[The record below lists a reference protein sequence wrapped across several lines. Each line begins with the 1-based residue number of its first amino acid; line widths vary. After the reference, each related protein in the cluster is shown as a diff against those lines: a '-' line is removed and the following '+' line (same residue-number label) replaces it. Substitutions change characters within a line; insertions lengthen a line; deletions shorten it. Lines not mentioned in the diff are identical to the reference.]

1 MLSAEVSRLRAVQ
14 SAATRALR
22 VTVAV
27 ALLVGLAA
35 PVAQAS
41 RPTSTTVGAQPVA
54 RLSVPFAAPNGY
66 LLAVRPGATD
76 ALRAA
81 HATPL
86 MPSAGIWRVAP
97 AAGPRLA
104 AELRRRG
111 QLVAVDANARRRLHA
126 ADPLRAAQYAFR
138 AIALPTA
145 LPAPRRKILVIDSGL
160 DVTAPDIAHR
170 ARGTT
175 VLANRQDVTGDDGT
189 VEWHGTAVYST
200 IGAAVDGG
208 GGEGIYP
215 AATVAMWDAS
225 LHPGT
230 PCRPTGCLDGAQIVK
245 ALDWAIHHHY
255 DIVSMSLGAPEP
267 VYSEFLAVE
276 RAIAHNILV
285 VAAAGN
291 EAQVPGPNG
300 NPFEFPAAYD
310 HVLSVAASTP
320 TGRWAPF
327 SNILP
332 TNDVSAPGVG
342 VFATIAHGF
351 DLGAGAACS
360 PAPTPT
366 AAGWCQVAGTSF
378 ATPITAAAAAVV
390 WSKRPGLTALR
401 VADVLRAGARHG
413 VGQHGRRDPKFGY
426 GLVDV
431 TRSLAVAAPAP
442 DRLEPNDDIPMV
454 KGTNGFRPERP
465 ILRASRRHGGV
476 SALADAA
483 EDFRDVYRADL
494 PRGAKRLK
502 LVLRHRG
509 RGRSLDD
516 LDVCVWKASAATVVF
531 QDLTRGRLA
540 CSKQRGARTDT
551 LTVRLPRGT
560 RRVYLD
566 VHGGRQTA
574 FAGRYALAIA
584 RS

>member
-1 MLSAEVSRLRAVQ
+1 M
-14 SAATRALR
+14 
-22 VTVAV
+22 
-27 ALLVGLAA
+27 
-35 PVAQAS
+35 
-41 RPTSTTVGAQPVA
+41 
-54 RLSVPFAAPNGY
+54 PFAAPDGY
-66 LLAVRPGATD
+66 LFTVRPGATD

-351 DLGAGAACS
+351 DLGAGADL
-360 PAPTPT
+360 
-366 AAGWCQVAGTSF
+366 
-378 ATPITAAAAAVV
+378 
-390 WSKRPGLTALR
+390 RPG
-401 VADVLRAGARHG
+401 ADADRRRAGARSP
-413 VGQHGRRDPKFGY
+413 GRASRR
-426 GLVDV
+426 
-431 TRSLAVAAPAP
+431 RSRPRRRPSSGRSGPASRRSASPTCCAPAP
-442 DRLEPNDDIPMV
+442 VTASGSTAAATRSSGTAWSTSPGRWRWPRRRPTRLEPNDDIPMV

-531 QDLTRGRLA
+531 QEPHPRPARLLEAARRAHRHADA
-540 CSKQRGARTDT
+540 CGCRGAHGASTSMST
-551 LTVRLPRGT
+551 A
-560 RRVYLD
+560 
-566 VHGGRQTA
+566 GGRPA
-574 FAGRYALAIA
+574 FAGRYSLAIA